1 MNKPGHRAAAAVAC
15 AALAVGAAACGGGH
29 GPTSIKAALAEKPP
43 RVPSHIV
50 GISGAEQKDLAPLP
64 RKLRDEIVFS
74 HVRFSTKAGKIVTV
88 ATSHHAVT
96 LSATKTVEGAGE
108 RGWGCV
114 TTQLFPILPQAAVS
128 ALARNPP
135 VGKLLGLVPALRTD
149 VQGISVGRVSGGGVV
164 VIVTIPLKGKNQ
176 GIVGGLF
183 TPTSSGTWH
192 INFLTAGQVTRCE
205 R

>member
-1 MNKPGHRAAAAVAC
+1 MTKTGHRAAAAVAL
-15 AALAVGAAACGGGH
+15 AALAVGAAACGSSH
-29 GPTSIKAALAEKPP
+29 GPSTIKGALSEKPP
-43 RVPSHIV
+43 MLPTHDT
-50 GISGAEQKDLAPLP
+50 GISGAEQRELAPLP
-64 RKLRDEIVFS
+64 RKVRNEIIFS
-74 HVRFSTKAGKIVTV
+74 GVRYSTKAGKIVTV

-114 TTQLFPILPQAAVS
+114 TTQQFPILPQAAVS
-128 ALARNPP
+128 ALAKNPS

-149 VQGISVGRVSGGGVV
+149 AQGISVGRVSGGGVV

-192 INFLTAGQVTRCE
+192 INFLTAEQVTRCE
-205 R
+205 Q